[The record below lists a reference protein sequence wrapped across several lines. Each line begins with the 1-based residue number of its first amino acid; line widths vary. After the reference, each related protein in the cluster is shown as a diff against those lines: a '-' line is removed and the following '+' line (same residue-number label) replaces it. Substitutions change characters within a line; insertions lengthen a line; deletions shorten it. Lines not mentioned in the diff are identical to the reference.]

1 MSGKKRKQETGKKKL
16 DNNYFEWKEFYLTGN
31 Q

>member
-1 MSGKKRKQETGKKKL
+1 MSGKKSKQEIGKKKL

-31 Q
+31 